1 VNILTLTN
9 LFPNAVQPRKGIF
22 VRERLDKMLEGGGL
36 GATVVA
42 PVPWFPSTHP
52 RFGRYAEFAAVPLEE
67 RTDRYRI
74 YHPRYAMIPKVGSAL
89 SPRSYFRAVLRLL
102 RRNPSIRF
110 DIIDSHFLFPDGA
123 AAVMLGRALGCP
135 VSVTARG
142 SDVNVM
148 PAERLTRRWISWTL
162 ANADVCI
169 AVSRALGD
177 GMLRLGAAEDR
188 LHVLPNGVDAA
199 RFVVRPVER
208 AALGIRSDAPVILSV
223 GNLVPLKGHDI
234 VIRALTR
241 LAGAQLVIVGSG
253 PERAR
258 LKALVKALGLEAR
271 VTFVADVSQEV
282 LIDYYNAADVLVLA
296 SSAEGLPNVVLES
309 LACGT
314 PVVASAV
321 GGIPEVIGTSAV
333 CRLVELRQ
341 SDGFANAIAEVLAA
355 RYQPA
360 AVRRE
365 ISGFSWDETVAG
377 VRNAFRACLGV
388 ALPRSRT
395 AS

>member
-1 VNILTLTN
+1 MNILTLTN

-22 VRERLDKMLEGGGL
+22 VRERLDKMLEAGGL
-36 GATVVA
+36 ASTVVA

-52 RFGRYAEFAAVPLEE
+52 RFGRYAEFAAVPREE

-74 YHPRYAMIPKVGSAL
+74 FHPRYAMIPKVGSVL
-89 SPRSYFRAVLRLL
+89 SPRTYFRAVLRLL

-110 DIIDSHFLFPDGA
+110 DLIDSHFLFPDGA

-142 SDVNVM
+142 SDVNIM
-148 PAERLTRRWISWTL
+148 PTERLTRRWISWTL

-169 AVSRALGD
+169 AVSRALGH
-177 GMLRLGAAEDR
+177 GMLALGADPDR
-188 LHVLPNGVDAA
+188 LRVLPNGVDAD
-199 RFVVRPVER
+199 RFAIR
-208 AALGIRSDAPVILSV
+208 AVDRKALGIPDDAAVVLSV

-241 LAGAQLVIVGSG
+241 LTGAQLVIVGSG
-253 PERAR
+253 PEKAR
-258 LKALVKALGLEAR
+258 LKALAKALHLQDR
-271 VTFVADVSQEV
+271 VTFVADVSQAV

-314 PVVASAV
+314 PVVASDV
-321 GGIPEVIGTSAV
+321 GGIPEVIGDSAV
-333 CRLVELRQ
+333 CRLVALRQ
-341 SDGFANAIAEVLAA
+341 SDDFAGAIAEVLAA
-355 RYQPA
+355 GYPRDV
-360 AVRRE
+360 VRRE
-365 ISGFSWDETVAG
+365 IAGFSWDETVTG
-377 VRNAFRACLGV
+377 VLDAFRDCLNS
-388 ALPRSRT
+388 ALRRPKT